1 MLVERDNKIAEFDVH
16 LRKKDERC
24 AIMETELRQRVQGKH
39 LNCFLSLHPSVDAAS
54 SKKKFYSSGDVSI
67 VSEKPITCGII
78 SYPFVQILPHE
89 HSIDG

>member
-39 LNCFLSLHPSVDAAS
+39 SNCFSHSSRLSMLHHR
-54 SKKKFYSSGDVSI
+54 KKDFFYSSGDVSI
-67 VSEKPITCGII
+67 VSEKPKC
-78 SYPFVQILPHE
+78 VE
-89 HSIDG
+89 